1 PMRLIAVC
9 DLSRTP
15 VGWPG
20 VGFSTC
26 KLDIKEAFHI
36 YHDAS
41 ISFVRRRHGAT
52 TRGTYLAKRTS
63 LEGLASMVI
72 VWFFGVL
79 LSTLSAM
86 SSKQSSFYGSAYL
99 SISVAIFVTMLI
111 RINRLTSSNRF
122 CLQRGPLTGGHLSPI
137 VSISF
142 CIAGITPPIQAICYL
157 FAQISGATVAGFLLA
172 LSLGPRAVDI
182 ENYGCYF
189 NPSPQFNSPV
199 CIVEFMGAI
208 CVIAMMYGESVL
220 LFHIILVFRILTL
233 SEGFNTSPGPQD
245 QNPFHSITTLIEWHL
260 SGVGRMSPLLI
271 IYNQANLPIFNPSD
285 YFAPANSYGGA
296 TGFPT
301 RCWASSAAIF
311 KFEPND
317 WVFWLPAMAA
327 AALHGLAYR
336 FLNPC
341 VDESVNSSLADL
353 TTNYTLNS
361 SSAGLPMSDVIIH
374 MNASESCE
382 IKDKR

>member
-1 PMRLIAVC
+1 M
-9 DLSRTP
+9 TP
-15 VGWPG
+15 AFPSSAEDTGPPQG
-20 VGFSTC
+20 VLT
-26 KLDIKEAFHI
+26 
-36 YHDAS
+36 
-41 ISFVRRRHGAT
+41 
-52 TRGTYLAKRTS
+52 LAKRTS

-111 RINRLTSSNRF
+111 RIM
-122 CLQRGPLTGGHLSPI
+122 GPLTGGHLSPI

-172 LSLGPRAVDI
+172 LSLGPRAVEI

-189 NPSPQFNSPV
+189 NPSPQFNLLQV

-208 CVIAMMYGESVL
+208 CVIAMMYG
-220 LFHIILVFRILTL
+220 
-233 SEGFNTSPGPQD
+233 FNTSPGPQD
-245 QNPFHSITTLIEWHL
+245 QNPFHSIT
-260 SGVGRMSPLLI
+260 PLLNGI
-271 IYNQANLPIFNPSD
+271 SLGLFVFATSD
-285 YFAPANSYGGA
+285 FAPANSYGGA

>member
-1 PMRLIAVC
+1 LVFRRPFEHFVGNVKQTEFILRECIPVY
-9 DLSRTP
+9 LSRH
-15 VGWPG
+15 
-20 VGFSTC
+20 FCYNANS
-26 KLDIKEAFHI
+26 H
-36 YHDAS
+36 Y
-41 ISFVRRRHGAT
+41 GAT
-52 TRGTYLAKRTS
+52 YWWS
-63 LEGLASMVI
+63 LEPDRLNILLHCRNYATYPGYLLFWGNCC
-72 VWFFGVL
+72 WF
-79 LSTLSAM
+79 
-86 SSKQSSFYGSAYL
+86 
-99 SISVAIFVTMLI
+99 
-111 RINRLTSSNRF
+111 
-122 CLQRGPLTGGHLSPI
+122 
-137 VSISF
+137 
-142 CIAGITPPIQAICYL
+142 PP
-157 FAQISGATVAGFLLA
+157 G
-172 LSLGPRAVDI
+172 LSLGPRAVEI

-189 NPSPQFNSPV
+189 NPSPQFNLLQV

-245 QNPFHSITTLIEWHL
+245 QNPFHSIT
-260 SGVGRMSPLLI
+260 PLLNGI
-271 IYNQANLPIFNPSD
+271 SLGLVGCHPFSLSTIKLIYLFSILQIVCFATSD
-285 YFAPANSYGGA
+285 FAPANSYGGA

>member
-1 PMRLIAVC
+1 M
-9 DLSRTP
+9 TP
-15 VGWPG
+15 AFPSSAEDTGPPQG
-20 VGFSTC
+20 VLT
-26 KLDIKEAFHI
+26 
-36 YHDAS
+36 
-41 ISFVRRRHGAT
+41 
-52 TRGTYLAKRTS
+52 LAKRTS

-111 RINRLTSSNRF
+111 RIM
-122 CLQRGPLTGGHLSPI
+122 GPLTGGHLSPI

-189 NPSPQFNSPV
+189 NPSPQFNLLQV
-199 CIVEFMGAI
+199 CIVEFMG
-208 CVIAMMYGESVL
+208 
-220 LFHIILVFRILTL
+220 LFALFVFA
-233 SEGFNTSPGPQD
+233 TSD
-245 QNPFHSITTLIEWHL
+245 
-260 SGVGRMSPLLI
+260 
-271 IYNQANLPIFNPSD
+271 
-285 YFAPANSYGGA
+285 FAPANSYGGA